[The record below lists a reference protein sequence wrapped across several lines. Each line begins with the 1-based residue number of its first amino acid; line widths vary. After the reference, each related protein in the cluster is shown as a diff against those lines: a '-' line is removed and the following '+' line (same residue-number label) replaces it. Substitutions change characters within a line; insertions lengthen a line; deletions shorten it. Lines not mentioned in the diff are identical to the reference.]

1 MIPTLCELWELS
13 YSSLTTAISLEVSFA
28 QPIMSSP
35 NTCKDWSLAK
45 DIKNPYASF
54 KRSSFAELCY
64 FNSSSFCLP
73 NSKFIL
79 FTSGRLL
86 GSVWILWPPSPVL
99 QSRNCPQCTQ
109 GESCGYFWS
118 SFSTQPPPLA
128 NSKYLFIP
136 KLILLNSVKLSATQ
150 SKKCLQSENQNNYKT
165 YFTYFPSL
173 GITVLHWL
181 LSKFYISRCYVYFL
195 QFSSCLWQEGW
206 IQSSLVYHCQRQK
219 SCLLLNFQL

>member
-109 GESCGYFWS
+109 GESCAYFWS

-128 NSKYLFIP
+128 NSNIFSFQ
-136 KLILLNSVKLSATQ
+136 NSFSSTQ
-150 SKKCLQSENQNNYKT
+150 WN
-165 YFTYFPSL
+165 
-173 GITVLHWL
+173 
-181 LSKFYISRCYVYFL
+181 FL
-195 QFSSCLWQEGW
+195 QHSLKKAFSQKTKIIIRLT
-206 IQSSLVYHCQRQK
+206 SLI
-219 SCLLLNFQL
+219 SLLLGSQSCIDCCPNFI